1 MNPFT
6 KARLSLAIL
15 SCFLGVFAN
24 PVSALDMGDAQPALQ
39 ANYVLYR
46 QTGRLVGDKTDLRI
60 VDGLLTGYLQGGA
73 YNVRIGADGAK
84 GSAPLGPVDVRLT
97 NVPGGYDVLG
107 TWNGQ
112 PIHLIVTDTT
122 IRGSA
127 MRQLSTGSIG
137 YASCHYDIALNAGGT
152 AYSGTERCM
161 GDQVP
166 LQVQVQPTLAAAQPR
181 DVILLVAYLA
191 APITVRRL

>member
-6 KARLSLAIL
+6 KAKLWSAIL
-15 SCFLGVFAN
+15 SCFVGVFAT
-24 PVSALDMGDAQPALQ
+24 SASAQDMGDAQSALQ
-39 ANYVLYR
+39 TNNVLYR
-46 QTGRLVGDKTDLRI
+46 QTGRLVGEKTDLRI
-60 VDGLLTGYLQGGA
+60 VDGLLTGHLQGGA
-73 YNVRIGADGAK
+73 YNVRIEADSAK

-97 NVPGGYDVLG
+97 SVSGGYDVLG
-107 TWNGQ
+107 TWNGK

-137 YASCHYDIALNAGGT
+137 YASCHYDITLNAGGT

-166 LQVQVQPTLAAAQPR
+166 LQVQVQPTLSVAQPR
-181 DVILLVAYLA
+181 DVIMLVAYLA
-191 APITVRRL
+191 SPIAVQRL